1 MKRLIAIG
9 LMLASAFALTNCVE
23 ELGIP
28 NIQDEQLPN
37 DETTTTETEGVPFKI
52 YASLESAV
60 DTKTVGV
67 KEGNTLKT
75 QWVEGD
81 KIIGIYEKD
90 NVCGEPVEFT
100 IDAQNLSAG
109 EFLGTIPAEVLNDK
123 ESKYNWYFI
132 YGPAGYSVTNG
143 TATVTINIPTDQSQD
158 LEKPVAHIGGI
169 NCPMFGQALNLSG
182 PIFPRVQMK
191 HLATLHEVTVR
202 NDTKANQISGAIA
215 GEIVVYDLGM
225 SIATTGVWD
234 KSNRLSLAGTFTLDL
249 KSGKLKNYSGNK
261 ESIRL
266 ALPENGVPIDP
277 GTTDNAHAF
286 YFVTAPIES
295 LQTNATY
302 IKYYQKINN
311 QANGPGIITQSAYE
325 ALPDKSTYKD
335 VTTETLKLYKNK
347 GNANDIKTEAEF
359 NALSETEKANY
370 AEFSTP
376 EIDRQD
382 IFTFSVNGSARTV
395 QTNKTYDGFDG
406 GKIKRFILPVREM
419 QYPLASDALAIKS
432 SGREGIGYKV
442 NEGSWLRPNY
452 VHYPDLTYKEVDVVK
467 FTNYTT
473 LSTTINGTPHTVY
486 SFAGSSAESGA
497 GSIKLEGWAKDM
509 INALPVGFCASQWNN
524 LPTQISLD
532 CVNLWLPEYEEV
544 DGQRD
549 YTKLKTRHK
558 LADAS
563 IDVPVHSVI
572 GDFELSIPVSA
583 LSSVLEA
590 DFSNGITTELLMK
603 QFGIPEETVTF
614 KGMVPNGKNDKLLIM
629 DENPVYKDMGVDKV
643 NWFLSKFSTKTHK
656 CTVEGLSAILNADM
670 NPETG
675 ALIFPDEDAQ
685 TAAENAAN
693 AIIGRIQ
700 EILGDREIEILRNKV
715 VFKEVICPGFFK
727 SATDFM
733 HQLRDMKFELVV
745 KTTSA
750 NPIVLW
756 GFDAWGHQDE
766 TKPKQNQ

>member
-9 LMLASAFALTNCVE
+9 LMLASTFALTNCVE

-37 DETTTTETEGVPFKI
+37 DKTTTTETEGVPFKI

-81 KIIGIYEKD
+81 KIIGIYEKE
-90 NVCGEPVEFT
+90 NVCGKPIEFT

-158 LEKPVAHIGGI
+158 QEKPVAHIGGI

-202 NDTKANQISGAIA
+202 NDTKANQISGADA
-215 GEIVVYDLGM
+215 GKIVVYDLGM

-266 ALPENGVPIDP
+266 ALPENGVSIDP
-277 GTTDNAHAF
+277 GTTAGTTDNAHAF

-302 IKYYQKINN
+302 IKYYQKIND

-335 VTTETLKLYKNK
+335 VTEETQKLYKNK

-359 NALSETEKANY
+359 NALPETEKANY

-419 QYPLASDALAIKS
+419 QYPLASDACLLKWTDPLNNQTGDIVTFQNCD
-432 SGREGIGYKV
+432 EI
-442 NEGSWLRPNY
+442 
-452 VHYPDLTYKEVDVVK
+452 
-467 FTNYTT
+467 
-473 LSTTINGTPHTVY
+473 STTINGFPYNVWQVGKYNNGTLEPGVITIQG
-486 SFAGSSAESGA
+486 FAKE
-497 GSIKLEGWAKDM
+497 L
-509 INALPVGFCASQWNN
+509 INALPAGFYAAQLNN
-524 LPTQISLD
+524 QPTAMSLKHLQI
-532 CVNLWLPEYEEV
+532 WMPEYENNHTLTSRTV
-544 DGQRD
+544 LKD
-549 YTKLKTRHK
+549 YRM
-558 LADAS
+558 
-563 IDVPVHSVI
+563 IVPVKFFEGTFLEYEVKVPIPMESV
-572 GDFELSIPVSA
+572 GGLLGMSFTS
-583 LSSVLEA
+583 
-590 DFSNGITTELLMK
+590 GITYDGLVGL
-603 QFGIPEETVTF
+603 GIDPNTISF
-614 KGMVPNGKNDKLLIM
+614 DGIVPCGANDKLLIM
-629 DENPVYKDMGVDKV
+629 DEGPVYKEMTEDLVDS
-643 NWFLSKFSTKTHK
+643 FISRFSTPADTEKNIPAYTATLDGIK
-656 CTVEGLSAILNADM
+656 AIVNATIDDDGHLDF
-670 NPETG
+670 PTG
-675 ALIFPDEDAQ
+675 IEDAEEKAYE
-685 TAAENAAN
+685 TANAVIRKLQNIVGDAPLGLDGILTVTLSEVISPHMFENA
-693 AIIGRIQ
+693 
-700 EILGDREIEILRNKV
+700 EDLM
-715 VFKEVICPGFFK
+715 F
-727 SATDFM
+727 
-733 HQLRDMKFELVV
+733 QLRDMKFELAIQIIPHPSTKVM
-745 KTTSA
+745 K
-750 NPIVLW
+750 PMLIW
-756 GFDAWGHQDE
+756 GLDNNAP
-766 TKPKQNQ
+766 TL